1 MLSLSVLKFH
11 TGRNSLQQGGWPSV
25 PRGPWAPPHHSRC
38 PPQTSAMFWTG
49 DTTTATPH
57 TSGPRPPLPHPL
69 QIQDHIN
76 VNTSHDICHCCPIFI
91 RGGCDLQ
98 YREELGS
105 WCQHGSIVNMDDG
118 YSGRGLGGTEG
129 SVEGVSHCNIYGLGT
144 RSLT

>member
-98 YREELGS
+98 YREELVTS
-105 WCQHGSIVNMDDG
+105 SQIICALNLHIASNIISCLVSIISS
-118 YSGRGLGGTEG
+118 YLYCPSYLKIF
-129 SVEGVSHCNIYGLGT
+129 VSF
-144 RSLT
+144 